1 MEENTWKPIIE
12 TYPNDVMGN
21 IQKSIIETY
30 PNDVMTNHK
39 IDDG

>member
-1 MEENTWKPIIE
+1 MEENTQKYE